1 MKKKNN
7 DYVVRNSSET
17 FVNDRLFYKYQDE
30 DILEKHCI
38 VCKRFCGL
46 ECDSKGFPTSH
57 GLCISP
63 DNLYE
68 IHEKNDTCKYFEI
81 KKEF

>member
-1 MKKKNN
+1 MSKDSN
-7 DYVVRNSSET
+7 DFEISNKVRM
-17 FVNDRLFYKYQDE
+17 FVNDNRLYTYQTE
-30 DILEKHCI
+30 DIREKHCI
-38 VCKRFCGL
+38 VCKRFCGI

>member
-1 MKKKNN
+1 MSKDSN
-7 DYVVRNSSET
+7 DFEISNKVRM
-17 FVNDRLFYKYQDE
+17 FVNDNRLYTYQAE
-30 DILEKHCI
+30 DIREKHCI
-38 VCKRFCGL
+38 VCKRFCGI

>member
-1 MKKKNN
+1 MSKDSN
-7 DYVVRNSSET
+7 DFEISNKGRM
-17 FVNDRLFYKYQDE
+17 FVNDNRLYTYQTE
-30 DILEKHCI
+30 DIREKHCI
-38 VCKRFCGL
+38 VCKRFCGI